1 MNRGVMPVI
10 YCALII
16 VFYGYLGW
24 YSVMQPDFVGRYR
37 NFELIFSLR
46 LFILTSYD
54 SSSLYEYAVNSR
66 YSLKAYVN
74 GII

>member
-1 MNRGVMPVI
+1 MI

-24 YSVMQPDFVGRYR
+24 YSGMQPGFVGRYR